1 MNDKKLLKSCFV
13 KLIIFIFLLG
23 FIGLVRNA
31 LEVAFGIH
39 ANQKWYSF
47 DLDINLTMF
56 IFPIYLCFFGSFILH
71 FLSKKLGESPPYKK
85 IFSYTLYLQLLHLV
99 IPFLDFLGVRLRIPF
114 LFVMPFPYIES
125 YFTPALTMSF
135 GIVFA
140 WILTAFTMAFAFIK
154 VFKTK
159 ICKSIIILTIS
170 FATIYF
176 PTYHLFPTFNT
187 FFNSVFLP
195 DLHWSKSFYGYA
207 VFFFICSLI
216 GIRYF
221 LINTKKARQI
231 PN

>member
-1 MNDKKLLKSCFV
+1 MSEKKLIKNFFV
-13 KLIIFIFLLG
+13 RLIVLIFLLG
-23 FIGLVRNA
+23 FIGLIRNA
-31 LEVAFGIH
+31 LEIALGIRV
-39 ANQKWYSF
+39 NQKWYSF

-56 IFPIYLCFFGSFILH
+56 IGPIYLCFFGAFILH
-71 FLSKKLGESPPYKK
+71 FLSKKLGESTPYRK
-85 IFSYTLYLQLLHLV
+85 IFSYTLYLQLLHLA
-99 IPFLDFLGVRLRIPF
+99 IPFLDFLGFKFRIPF

-135 GIVFA
+135 GIIFA
-140 WILTAFTMAFAFIK
+140 WIFTAFTMAFIFIK

-187 FFNSVFLP
+187 LFNSLFLP
-195 DLHWSKSFYGYA
+195 DMHWSKAFYGYA
-207 VFFFICSLI
+207 IFFLLCSLI

-221 LINTKKARQI
+221 LIMQKKKS
-231 PN
+231 NNK